1 MNAVQVAVYCIFV
14 GEDNDIGQ
22 SPFVFGT
29 DVTGFVNVF
38 DDLMLRIRSTQVL
51 YIYMHK
57 YNVHAHLALSE
68 KLCVCI
74 FMHAVACV

>member
-14 GEDNDIGQ
+14 DEDNDIGQ
-22 SPFVFGT
+22 SPFVFST
-29 DVTGFVNVF
+29 DVTDFVNVF

-57 YNVHAHLALSE
+57 YNV
-68 KLCVCI
+68 
-74 FMHAVACV
+74 MHI

>member
-1 MNAVQVAVYCIFV
+1 MNAVQVTVDCVFV
-14 GEDNDIGQ
+14 GEDNDKRQ
-22 SPFVFGT
+22 SPFVFST

-38 DDLMLRIRSTQVL
+38 DELMLRIRNTQVL
-51 YIYMHK
+51 YIYLHK
-57 YNVHAHLALSE
+57 YNTHAALSE